1 MLVVQ
6 EVHIPN
12 NCLSNRVFIL
22 TLSSERG
29 RRHSFVLFLV
39 APRLRLTSSSFMSP
53 LPTQYLQRILV
64 SSPTLTDRVM
74 IHSVAE
80 DTINITV
87 GTTTAI
93 TSSRQVFC
101 RSNLATTKK
110 SLFCERQ
117 KQIYVLLKCFSKFL
131 ILRRN
136 YKYRACL

>member
-1 MLVVQ
+1 M
-6 EVHIPN
+6 
-12 NCLSNRVFIL
+12 FIL

-29 RRHSFVLFLV
+29 KRHSFVLFVV
-39 APRLRLTSSSFMSP
+39 ASRLRAMSSFVSL

-74 IHSVAE
+74 IHRVAE

-110 SLFCERQ
+110 SLFCER
-117 KQIYVLLKCFSKFL
+117 
-131 ILRRN
+131 
-136 YKYRACL
+136 